1 MAAGRTLSTY
11 NTDLF
16 FLPAQVNI
24 DEPNNLVAQPGFGW
38 TAATAG
44 APRSPRRHTPRHII
58 GRNATTG
65 RRARAIVASTAAAK
79 WTGVETTW
87 TSIQNDGTVLV
98 YTITG
103 YVGEKA
109 SL

>member
-1 MAAGRTLSTY
+1 MAAGRTLVNY
-11 NTDLF
+11 VPDLF
-16 FLPAQVNI
+16 FLPPNISI

-38 TAATAG
+38 LAAVAG

-58 GRNATTG
+58 GRNAATG
-65 RRARAIVASTAAAK
+65 RRARAIVASTAADK